1 MKIPFISEYFYKKR
15 EEKRKKIFDFAKI
28 TVLQDIDYELISE
41 AYLKYNSS
49 IIKNVPEY
57 IDFEIFTNPDVS
69 VIIPVYNQFD
79 LTMKCL
85 ASIKERTSCSYEII
99 LADDCSCDE
108 TKNIEK
114 RVSGIKIIRNTVN
127 LGFLKTCNQAAQE
140 AKGKFLYFLNN
151 DTQLMP
157 NAIDFLLNTLSENN
171 NCGAVGSKLIYPDGK
186 LQSAGSEI
194 DKDTLRPRLIGM
206 YDNPLIP
213 EYNQTKTVDYSCGAS
228 LMIKK
233 NLWGTGFDEIF
244 SPGYFEE
251 TDFCLR
257 LKAAGYNVLYC
268 PQSEVI
274 HFTSQSFGDQN
285 EELIAKNFQKF
296 KDKWKNNIRK
306 VKY

>member
-1 MKIPFISEYFYKKR
+1 MKILFMNEYFSKKR

-28 TVLQDIDYELISE
+28 TVLQDLDYEMISK
-41 AYLKYNSS
+41 AYLKYSSS
-49 IIKNVPEY
+49 IIQNIPER
-57 IDFEIFTNPDVS
+57 IDFDIFTNPEVS

-85 ASIKERTSCSYEII
+85 ASIKDRTSCSYEII

-108 TKNIEK
+108 TKSIEEK
-114 RVSGIKIIRNTVN
+114 VSNIKIIRNTVH
-127 LGFLKTCNQAAQE
+127 LGFLKNCNQAVIE

-157 NAIDFLLNTLSENN
+157 NAMDFLLNTLSENN
-171 NCGAVGSKLIYPDGK
+171 NCGAVGSKLIFPNGK

-194 DKDTLRPRLIGM
+194 DNYTLRPRLIGM
-206 YDNPLIP
+206 YDNPLKS
-213 EYNQTKTVDYSCGAS
+213 EYNQIKTVDYSCGAS

-257 LKAAGYNVLYC
+257 LKAEGYDVLYC

-274 HFTSQSFGDQN
+274 HFTSQSFGYRN
-285 EELIAKNFQKF
+285 KELINSNFKKF
-296 KDKWKNNIRK
+296 KNKWKNKIRK
-306 VKY
+306 IN